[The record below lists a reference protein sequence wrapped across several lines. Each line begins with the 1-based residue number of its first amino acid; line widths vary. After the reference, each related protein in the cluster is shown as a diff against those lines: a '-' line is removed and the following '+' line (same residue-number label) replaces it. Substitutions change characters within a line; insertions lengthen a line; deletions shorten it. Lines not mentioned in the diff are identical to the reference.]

1 MKRLAGYIAAALAE
15 TLQARLPP
23 KKRLTPQELEQRRR
37 AARLSASARFEKK
50 ERAIKRRNQRL
61 RTTDPERKSTAET
74 ITSTDSVPTEAT
86 DSGAPITTQVF
97 LRYAAAFKL
106 RYGTFPIRNAK
117 ISSMIVQFCK
127 RVPHAEAP
135 EIAAYYL
142 TDESTLYTRS
152 SHCVELLL
160 RDAEGIRAAW
170 ATGRKT
176 VTKVNGS
183 HTTTVSKPWWEVW
196 SGLKEQGNELG
207 IEEGDN
213 PTTYRFEVLRAAFKA
228 GRLPEEIAVKLG
240 VGDAGAS

>member
-15 TLQARLPP
+15 ILPAGP
-23 KKRLTPQELEQRRR
+23 SQKKRLTPQELEQRRA
-37 AARLSASARFEKK
+37 AARKSVASRSEKA
-50 ERAIKRRNQRL
+50 ERAKKRKIQRL
-61 RTTDPERKSTAET
+61 RSTEPERKSTAET
-74 ITSTDSVPTEAT
+74 ITSTESVPTEPT
-86 DSGAPITTQVF
+86 ESGAPITTQVF

-142 TDESTLYTRS
+142 TDESGLYTRA
-152 SHCVELLL
+152 SHCVDLLL

-176 VTKVNGS
+176 VVKVNGS

-228 GRLPEEIAVKLG
+228 GRLPDEIAVKLG